1 VYILTTAGPAIL
13 VRTVTEE
20 GATGVNVNFAG
31 DGYDVWY
38 SADDFRRIPGGSKVS
53 QHFMPEIFY
62 LLLACSIS
70 LILLDYNLLYPI

>member
-1 VYILTTAGPAIL
+1 MYILTTAGPAIL

-53 QHFMPEIFY
+53 
-62 LLLACSIS
+62 
-70 LILLDYNLLYPI
+70 